1 MSEEVPTTANNFGE
15 TTSVTEEAPA
25 NNAGLTANNAGISA
39 NSAEVAANNAE
50 VAANNTEVAA
60 NNTGVSANNTG
71 VSANNA
77 GVTANNAG
85 VTANNTGVTANNT
98 GVSANNTGVSANN
111 TGVTANNVEEQP
123 ANTAVTGENELA
135 AKLNTTSGT
144 KKRGQSVAAKSL
156 LDDRM
161 KTYAE
166 LKAAYAAKFGDDKKA
181 PKAKSYE
188 AFALHKIRKDQG
200 EEAFQAKMEEYITRN
215 EGKFTN
221 PAPKGKS
228 KKAVKFNSS
237 HTLKSASPVASA
249 NVMESVRIMGS
260 TAKGLID
267 SMIKTMSLAKT
278 NPEKAA
284 ETANTAIFTNGNKL
298 NVAANSTKSKKPRKK
313 RSNAG
318 SSRKKREPNTSAS
331 SGISLSNL

>member
-1 MSEEVPTTANNFGE
+1 M
-15 TTSVTEEAPA
+15 
-25 NNAGLTANNAGISA
+25 
-39 NSAEVAANNAE
+39 
-50 VAANNTEVAA
+50 
-60 NNTGVSANNTG
+60 
-71 VSANNA
+71 
-77 GVTANNAG
+77 
-85 VTANNTGVTANNT
+85 
-98 GVSANNTGVSANN
+98 
-111 TGVTANNVEEQP
+111 
-123 ANTAVTGENELA
+123 TGENELA

-144 KKRGQSVAAKSL
+144 KKRGQSAAAKSL

-237 HTLKSASPVASA
+237 QTLKSASPVASA

-267 SMIKTMSLAKT
+267 SMITTMSLAKT

-298 NVAANSTKSKKPRKK
+298 SVAANNTRSKKPRKK

>member
-1 MSEEVPTTANNFGE
+1 MSEEPPATANNFGE
-15 TTSVTEEAPA
+15 TTSVTEEAAPA
-25 NNAGLTANNAGISA
+25 NNLEAPASAGETANNAGTSA
-39 NSAEVAANNAE
+39 NSPEVAANTAEVAANNAGTSANTAV
-50 VAANNTEVAA
+50 VAANNTSVAANNTSVAA
-60 NNTGVSANNTG
+60 NNTGVPANNTS
-71 VSANNA
+71 VA
-77 GVTANNAG
+77 
-85 VTANNTGVTANNT
+85 
-98 GVSANNTGVSANN
+98 
-111 TGVTANNVEEQP
+111 ANNVEEQP
-123 ANTAVTGENELA
+123 ANTGVTGENELA

-144 KKRGQSVAAKSL
+144 KKRGQSAAAKSL

-237 HTLKSASPVASA
+237 QTLKSASPAASA

-267 SMIKTMSLAKT
+267 SMITTMSLAKT

-298 NVAANSTKSKKPRKK
+298 NLAANSTKSKKPRKK

-318 SSRKKREPNTSAS
+318 SSRKKREPNISAS

>member
-1 MSEEVPTTANNFGE
+1 MSEEPPATANNFGE
-15 TTSVTEEAPA
+15 TTSVTEETATPNSAAETA
-25 NNAGLTANNAGISA
+25 NNTGETANNASVTA
-39 NSAEVAANNAE
+39 NSEEAP
-50 VAANNTEVAA
+50 
-60 NNTGVSANNTG
+60 
-71 VSANNA
+71 ANNA
-77 GVTANNAG
+77 GVTANNASVTANSEEAPANNTG
-85 VTANNTGVTANNT
+85 LTANNTVAP
-98 GVSANNTGVSANN
+98 
-111 TGVTANNVEEQP
+111 ANNVEEQA

-135 AKLNTTSGT
+135 ARINTTSGT
-144 KKRGQSVAAKSL
+144 KKKGQSAAAKSL

-221 PAPKGKS
+221 PALKGKS
-228 KKAVKFNSS
+228 KKAVKFNKSQTS
-237 HTLKSASPVASA
+237 KSASPAASA

-267 SMIKTMSLAKT
+267 SMITTMSLAKT

-284 ETANTAIFTNGNKL
+284 ETANNAISTNVNKL
-298 NVAANSTKSKKPRKK
+298 NAANTTKSKKPRKK

-318 SSRKKREPNTSAS
+318 SSRKKKEVNTSPS
-331 SGISLSNL
+331 SSISLSNI

>member
-1 MSEEVPTTANNFGE
+1 MSEEPPAPANNFGE
-15 TTSVTEEAPA
+15 TTSVTEETATPNSAAETA
-25 NNAGLTANNAGISA
+25 NNTGETANNAS
-39 NSAEVAANNAE
+39 ETANNASE
-50 VAANNTEVAA
+50 TANSEEAP
-60 NNTGVSANNTG
+60 
-71 VSANNA
+71 ANNA
-77 GVTANNAG
+77 GVTANIEEAP
-85 VTANNTGVTANNT
+85 ANNTGAPANNT
-98 GVSANNTGVSANN
+98 VAP
-111 TGVTANNVEEQP
+111 ANNVEEQA

-135 AKLNTTSGT
+135 ARINTTSGT
-144 KKRGQSVAAKSL
+144 KKKGQSAAAKSL

-221 PAPKGKS
+221 PALKGKS
-228 KKAVKFNSS
+228 KKAVKFNKSQTS
-237 HTLKSASPVASA
+237 KSASPAASA

-267 SMIKTMSLAKT
+267 SMITTMSLAKT

-284 ETANTAIFTNGNKL
+284 ETVNNAISTNVNKL
-298 NVAANSTKSKKPRKK
+298 NAAANTTKSKKPRKK

-318 SSRKKREPNTSAS
+318 SSRKKKELNNSAS
-331 SGISLSNL
+331 SSISLSNI

>member
-1 MSEEVPTTANNFGE
+1 MSEEPPATANNFGE
-15 TTSVTEEAPA
+15 TTSVTEESAPA
-25 NNAGLTANNAGISA
+25 NSLEAPASAGETANNAGTSA
-39 NSAEVAANNAE
+39 NSPEVAANTAGTSANTTGTSANTAEVAANTAE
-50 VAANNTEVAA
+50 VAANNTSVAA
-60 NNTGVSANNTG
+60 NNTSVA
-71 VSANNA
+71 
-77 GVTANNAG
+77 
-85 VTANNTGVTANNT
+85 
-98 GVSANNTGVSANN
+98 
-111 TGVTANNVEEQP
+111 ANNVEEQP
-123 ANTAVTGENELA
+123 ANTGVTGENELA

-144 KKRGQSVAAKSL
+144 KKRGQSAAAKSL

-237 HTLKSASPVASA
+237 QTLKSASPAASA

-267 SMIKTMSLAKT
+267 SMITTMSLAKT

-298 NVAANSTKSKKPRKK
+298 SVAANNTKSKKPRKK

>member
-1 MSEEVPTTANNFGE
+1 MSEEVPTTTNNFGE
-15 TTSVTEEAPA
+15 TTSVTEEAAPA
-25 NNAGLTANNAGISA
+25 NNTGLTANNAGETANNAGTSVNNAGTSA
-39 NSAEVAANNAE
+39 NSV
-50 VAANNTEVAA
+50 EVAA
-60 NNTGVSANNTG
+60 NNTGV
-71 VSANNA
+71 
-77 GVTANNAG
+77 TANNAG
-85 VTANNTGVTANNT
+85 TSANTAEVAANNTSVAANNTGVTANNT
-98 GVSANNTGVSANN
+98 SVA
-111 TGVTANNVEEQP
+111 ANNVEEQP
-123 ANTAVTGENELA
+123 ANTGVTGENELA

-144 KKRGQSVAAKSL
+144 KKRGQSAAAKSL

-166 LKAAYAAKFGDDKKA
+166 LKAAYAAKFGDEKKA

-237 HTLKSASPVASA
+237 QTSKSASPASI

-267 SMIKTMSLAKT
+267 SMITTMSLAKT

-298 NVAANSTKSKKPRKK
+298 SVAANSTKSKKPRKK

-318 SSRKKREPNTSAS
+318 SSRKKREPNISAS